1 MTLYVGAVE
10 MSTSDT
16 KYVGNIFG
24 PAGRGYNDVANN
36 PQTKA
41 FYCGTWY
48 GGTGSLQ
55 VDIANIYENYHWG
68 QWPYTNFL
76 SHEDSYRG
84 GWGMK
89 EWRRSSFAGTAGA
102 GVFGNSAQYG
112 NFSQNG
118 GTTTLSRTYSGAPI
132 YRRTIQYN
140 FVAYCYNHI
149 YVITSPG
156 ETNVRNNTQTV
167 SSLDG
172 DTSFVSGVHLLTAGA

>member
-1 MTLYVGAVE
+1 MLYVGAVE

-24 PAGRGYNDVANN
+24 PAGISHNDVANN

-41 FYCGTWY
+41 FYAGTWY
-48 GGTGSLQ
+48 GGSSGVS

-68 QWPYTNFL
+68 QWPYIFFL

-89 EWRRSSFAGTAGA
+89 EFQRSGFSSTVGSSA
-102 GVFGNSAQYG
+102 FGNSAQYG
-112 NFSQNG
+112 NFSVNG
-118 GTTTLSRTYSGAPI
+118 SSTTLSRTYSGAPI
-132 YRRTIQYN
+132 YRRTVQYS
-140 FVAYCYNHI
+140 FTAYCSNHI

-156 ETNVRNNTQTV
+156 STNVRNNTQSV
-167 SSLDG
+167 SSLDA
-172 DTSFVSGVHLLTAGA
+172 DTSFVSGTHLLTAGA